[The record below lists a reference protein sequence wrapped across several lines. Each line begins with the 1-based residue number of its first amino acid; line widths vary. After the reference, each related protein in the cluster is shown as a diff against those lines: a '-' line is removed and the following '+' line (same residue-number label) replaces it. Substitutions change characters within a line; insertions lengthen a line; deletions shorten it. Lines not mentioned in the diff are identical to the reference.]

1 MASSP
6 LSNQK
11 FKWVFLSVMLILTCF
26 QYYML
31 NSFGIDQKISIKEAI
46 ISNFILGLFCWSI
59 SNNLS
64 FFIPKENKYTY
75 ILIWCLVVTGVYLFI
90 IWNLFTTKYSDDSNY
105 QNILQKSL
113 PLRFIFAFLLISCM
127 AVISILWYSQQE
139 QKELEGRKNE
149 AEKLTREAELNS
161 LREKLHPHFLFNS
174 LNSISALTVSKPE
187 LARKMVHQ
195 LSDFLRGTLRKDDQL
210 STLKEEVEHLQLYL
224 EIEKVRFG
232 NRLNTLIDVD
242 VDLFDKQIPPMLL
255 QPIVENAIKFGLY
268 DTLGTVEISIK
279 ASFETPYL
287 IVNVINPFDQ
297 ETAHPN
303 KGTGFGLSSI
313 TRRLNLIYNR
323 SDLLSAKPVHH
334 QFITN
339 IKIPQI

>member
-1 MASSP
+1 
-6 LSNQK
+6 
-11 FKWVFLSVMLILTCF
+11 MLILTSF
-26 QYYML
+26 QYYTL
-31 NSFGIDQKISIKEAI
+31 TTFGISQNISLKDSV
-46 ISNFILGLFCWSI
+46 ISNTLLTLFCWSI

-75 ILIWCLVVTGVYLFI
+75 LIIWCLVVSGVYLFI
-90 IWNLFTTKYSDDSNY
+90 IWNVLPSKYPNDTAYLF
-105 QNILQKSL
+105 ILQKSL
-113 PLRFIFAFLLISCM
+113 PIRFIFAVLLTGCM
-127 AVISILWYSQQE
+127 TVISILSYSQQE

-174 LNSISALTVSKPE
+174 LNSISALTISKPE
-187 LARKMVHQ
+187 QARKMVHQ

-210 STLKEEVEHLQLYL
+210 STLKEELEHLQLYL

-232 NRLNTLIDVD
+232 NRLITEIEVD
-242 VDLFDKQIPPMLL
+242 ECLFGKQIPPMLL

-268 DTLGTVEISIK
+268 DTLEAVKISIVT
-279 ASFETPYL
+279 SFEIPYL
-287 IVNVINPFDQ
+287 NITVSNPFDA

-323 SDLLSAKPVHH
+323 SDLLSTKSQNH
-334 QFITN
+334 QFITTL
-339 IKIPQI
+339 KIPQI

>member
-1 MASSP
+1 
-6 LSNQK
+6 
-11 FKWVFLSVMLILTCF
+11 MLILTSF
-26 QYYML
+26 QYYSL
-31 NSFGIDQKISIKEAI
+31 TTLGISQNISLKDSV
-46 ISNFILGLFCWSI
+46 ISNTLLTLFCWSI

-75 ILIWCLVVTGVYLFI
+75 LSIWCLVVSGVYLLI
-90 IWNLFTTKYSDDSNY
+90 IWNVLPSKYPNDTAYLF
-105 QNILQKSL
+105 ILQKSL
-113 PLRFIFAFLLISCM
+113 PIRFIFAVLLIGCM
-127 AVISILWYSQQE
+127 TVISILSYSQQE

-187 LARKMVHQ
+187 QARKMVHQ
-195 LSDFLRGTLRKDDQL
+195 LSDFLRGTLRKDNQL
-210 STLKEEVEHLQLYL
+210 STLKEELEHLQLYL

-232 NRLNTLIDVD
+232 NRLNTVIEVD
-242 VDLFDKQIPPMLL
+242 EHLFDKQIPPMLL

-268 DTLGTVEISIK
+268 DTLEAVKISIIT
-279 ASFETPYL
+279 SFETPYL
-287 IVNVINPFDQ
+287 NITVSNPFDE

-303 KGTGFGLSSI
+303 KGTGFGLTSI
-313 TRRLNLIYNR
+313 KRRLNLIYNR
-323 SDLLSAKPVHH
+323 SDLLSTKSLNH
-334 QFITN
+334 QFITI

>member
-6 LSNQK
+6 LNNKK
-11 FKWVFLSVMLILTCF
+11 FKVAFIVLFFILAGLQF
-26 QYYML
+26 YALQ
-31 NSFGIDQKISIKEAI
+31 NFGITQKTAFKDSIVA
-46 ISNFILGLFCWSI
+46 NFILALLCWLI

-64 FFIPKENKYTY
+64 FYQPSGNKYIY
-75 ILIWCLVVTGVYLFI
+75 VIIWCMMLSIGFCSI
-90 IWNLFTTKYSDDSNY
+90 IE
-105 QNILQKSL
+105 
-113 PLRFIFAFLLISCM
+113 FAFPSFDPNNHQYQELLDLSIPVRYIFSLLLIGTM
-127 AVISILWYSQQE
+127 AAISMLYYKQQE
-139 QKELEGRKNE
+139 QQELESRRNE

-187 LARKMVHQ
+187 QARKMVHQ
-195 LSDFLRGTLRKDDQL
+195 LSDFLRGTLRKDDKL
-210 STLKEEVEHLQLYL
+210 STLKEEFEHLQLYL

-232 NRLNTLIDVD
+232 NRLNTTIEVD
-242 VDLFDKQIPPMLL
+242 EDLLAKQIPPMLL

-268 DTLGTVEISIK
+268 DTLEAVEISIK
-279 ASFETPYL
+279 TTFETPYL
-287 IVNVINPFDQ
+287 VVAVSNPFDV

-313 TRRLNLIYNR
+313 KRRLNLLYNR
-323 SDLLSAKPVHH
+323 TDLISAQPQNH
-334 QFITN
+334 QFITT